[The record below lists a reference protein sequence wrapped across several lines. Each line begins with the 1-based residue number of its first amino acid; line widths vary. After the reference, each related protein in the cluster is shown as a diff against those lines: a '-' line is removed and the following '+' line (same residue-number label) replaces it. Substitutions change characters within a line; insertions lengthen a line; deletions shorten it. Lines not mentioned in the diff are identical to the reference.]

1 LAGVSGTAFVRV
13 YRPPQQ
19 CSIPTEAQS
28 RPLFQRSKLT
38 EAKINPF
45 STLCIRRRLNRVS
58 SPHIVHTTDATFS
71 QDVLKSEKPVLLDF
85 WAEWC
90 GPCKMIAPILDEI
103 ATEYQDRI
111 KIAKLNIDENP
122 QTPPKFGIRGIPTL
136 ILFKNGTVE
145 AQKVGAVSKSQLSAF
160 LDSNL

>member
-1 LAGVSGTAFVRV
+1 M
-13 YRPPQQ
+13 
-19 CSIPTEAQS
+19 
-28 RPLFQRSKLT
+28 
-38 EAKINPF
+38 
-45 STLCIRRRLNRVS
+45 S
-58 SPHIVHTTDATFS
+58 SPHIVHTSDSTFS
-71 QDVLKSEKPVLLDF
+71 QDVLKSDQPVLLDF

-103 ATEYQDRI
+103 AGEYQGKVR
-111 KIAKLNIDENP
+111 IAKLNIDENP

-145 AQKVGAVSKSQLSAF
+145 AQKVGALSKSQLTAF